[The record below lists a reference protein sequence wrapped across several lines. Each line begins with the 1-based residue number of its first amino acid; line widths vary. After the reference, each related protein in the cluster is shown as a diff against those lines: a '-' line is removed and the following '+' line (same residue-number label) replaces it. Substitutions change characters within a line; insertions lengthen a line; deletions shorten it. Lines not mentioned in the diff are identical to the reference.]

1 MTPARQSEDAAL
13 PLARTDAPAPRPA
26 LPVPSVARVVV
37 PLRDPPRVSVVV
49 TTRCRPELLRRCLHA
64 LLVQSFDAEAFEI
77 IVVDDGH
84 DGQTRTLVEALGAHT
99 HAPALRYVRPAQGRG
114 PAVARNAGWR
124 AAWAP
129 LIAFTDDDTIP
140 APDWL
145 RGGERALAEDGRV
158 SAVGQAADASA
169 STSTSTSATATADA
183 DADADAEASVRP
195 LVAVAGRV
203 VVPPLGGDARAL
215 PTDHELSTRGLEAAE
230 FVTANAFVRKSAL
243 EGVGGFDESFR
254 HAWRQDT
261 DLHLRLLQAG
271 GAIGRADDAVVLR
284 PVYPERWGASLR
296 QRQSAYFDALLC
308 KKHPR
313 TARVHLRRAP
323 PWDHY
328 AVVVFAFAALGLAL
342 GDQGA
347 PAAGALVAA
356 LALVMR
362 LAARRL
368 AHTSHAPAHM
378 LEMLATSS
386 LIPFLSV
393 YWRLCGAVR
402 FRVLLP

>member
-1 MTPARQSEDAAL
+1 MNALRPVGALRPRRLKARNTAAAREAPVRTDAAL

-26 LPVPSVARVVV
+26 LPVPSVARAVV

-99 HAPALRYVRPAQGRG
+99 RAPALRYVRPAQGRG

-169 STSTSTSATATADA
+169 STSTSAT
-183 DADADAEASVRP
+183 ADAEASVRP

-230 FVTANAFVRKSAL
+230 FVTANAFARKSAL
-243 EGVGGFDESFR
+243 EGVGGFDESFQ
-254 HAWRQDT
+254 HASRQDT
-261 DLHLRLLQAG
+261 DLHVRLLQAG

-284 PVYPERWGASLR
+284 PVYPERCGASLR
-296 QRQSAYFDALLC
+296 QQQSGNA
-308 KKHPR
+308 
-313 TARVHLRRAP
+313 
-323 PWDHY
+323 
-328 AVVVFAFAALGLAL
+328 
-342 GDQGA
+342 
-347 PAAGALVAA
+347 
-356 LALVMR
+356 
-362 LAARRL
+362 
-368 AHTSHAPAHM
+368 
-378 LEMLATSS
+378 
-386 LIPFLSV
+386 
-393 YWRLCGAVR
+393 
-402 FRVLLP
+402 